1 MLLFLLILENFVSS
15 ALDDNMR
22 ILFQP
27 MYAAMAPWVQAFVR
41 VEQERDSLQS
51 TSTELARKR
60 FLLKLFPSFEVMIL
74 IENVCELRRK
84 QEVS

>member
-1 MLLFLLILENFVSS
+1 MLLLLLILENFVSS

-27 MYAAMAPWVQAFVR
+27 MYAALAPWVQSFVR
-41 VEQERDSLQS
+41 VEQERDSLRS

-60 FLLKLFPSFEVMIL
+60 FFAKTIPFF
-74 IENVCELRRK
+74 
-84 QEVS
+84 

>member
-41 VEQERDSLQS
+41 VERERDSLQS

-60 FLLKLFPSFEVMIL
+60 FLLKLFPSFKVMTL
-74 IENVCELRRK
+74 IGNVCELHRR
-84 QEVS
+84 

>member
-1 MLLFLLILENFVSS
+1 MLLLLLILENFVSS

-51 TSTELARKR
+51 TSTELARKC
-60 FLLKLFPSFEVMIL
+60 FLLKTFPFF
-74 IENVCELRRK
+74 
-84 QEVS
+84 

>member
-1 MLLFLLILENFVSS
+1 MLLLLLILESFVSS

-27 MYAAMAPWVQAFVR
+27 MYAALATWVQTFVR

-51 TSTELARKR
+51 TLAELASKR
-60 FLLKLFPSFEVMIL
+60 FCLY
-74 IENVCELRRK
+74 
-84 QEVS
+84 

>member
-1 MLLFLLILENFVSS
+1 MLLFLLILEIFISS

-27 MYAAMAPWVQAFVR
+27 MYAAMTTWVQTFVR

-51 TSTELARKR
+51 TSTELASKR
-60 FLLKLFPSFEVMIL
+60 F
-74 IENVCELRRK
+74 
-84 QEVS
+84 